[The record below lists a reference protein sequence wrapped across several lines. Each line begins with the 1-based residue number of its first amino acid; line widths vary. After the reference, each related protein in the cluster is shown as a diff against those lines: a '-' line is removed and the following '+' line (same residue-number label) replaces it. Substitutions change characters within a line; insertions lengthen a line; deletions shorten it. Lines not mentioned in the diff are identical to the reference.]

1 MPDAWDFFSR
11 PENLDILTP
20 PEMAFQIL
28 GGDLPRMFAGQ
39 IICYRIRLAP
49 MLWVR
54 WVTEIT
60 HVEEGRSFV
69 DEQRAGPYKFWHHRH
84 SFRADGPDHIV
95 MDDLVHYA
103 LPFGPLGSVAHAA
116 YVRRQLA
123 RVFAYRRQVLADR
136 FGESEGEGES

>member
-1 MPDAWDFFSR
+1 
-11 PENLDILTP
+11 
-20 PEMAFQIL
+20 
-28 GGDLPRMFAGQ
+28 
-39 IICYRIRLAP
+39 

-69 DEQRAGPYKFWHHRH
+69 DEQRLQGPTSSGTIATPSAMTVPR
-84 SFRADGPDHIV
+84 HIV

-103 LPFGPLGSVAHAA
+103 LPFSARVGRP
-116 YVRRQLA
+116 RRLRPGQLA

-136 FGESEGEGES
+136 FGEREGEGEKG